1 MGTLCQRMGE
11 DLKLKNYAK
20 KTQAEYLRCAR
31 HFAAF
36 YMRSPAAMGER
47 EIRDFLL
54 SLAFRKASPETLK
67 MHVASLKFLYATTL
81 RRPEAVAS
89 LVWPKVPHRL
99 PDILSGSE
107 VETLLGAVEPLE
119 QRAVVMTAYGTGLRI
134 SEACSLRTTDIDNK
148 RMLIHVRDGKR
159 ARDRY
164 VMLPQ
169 RLLAFL
175 REYWRQVRPSG
186 IYLFPGNKPSRSI
199 SPAAVRDA
207 LNKGIKRTGI
217 TKRVTLHGLRHS
229 FATHLLETGT
239 DIRVIQALLGHASIR
254 STMRYT
260 QVSRAH
266 VAKVQSPLD
275 LLHQD
280 QGRKLG

>member
-148 RMLIHVRDGKR
+148 RTLIHGACLRGAGASPLGAGEAAASASARGRGHLPYPRRGLPSLPRADRRAAPRHARHLELQDRRSGR
-159 ARDRY
+159 ARRR
-164 VMLPQ
+164 V
-169 RLLAFL
+169 RLL
-175 REYWRQVRPSG
+175 R
-186 IYLFPGNKPSRSI
+186 
-199 SPAAVRDA
+199 
-207 LNKGIKRTGI
+207 
-217 TKRVTLHGLRHS
+217 
-229 FATHLLETGT
+229 
-239 DIRVIQALLGHASIR
+239 
-254 STMRYT
+254 
-260 QVSRAH
+260 
-266 VAKVQSPLD
+266 
-275 LLHQD
+275 
-280 QGRKLG
+280 